1 MRSRLSKSFRFA
13 AFASFWLAAPAAF
26 AQSAPLV
33 PVRIAE
39 LGVSLASM
47 PQQFAR
53 EKGFFVQ
60 HGIDLQVIR
69 FVNGGAEAM
78 AGVASGQVDLA
89 VIGRP
94 ILTGISFGLP
104 VKIVGSPPSKKG
116 GFELVARKGITS
128 VAELRGKVVTGG
140 ALGGGSHQSLLKILA
155 ANGLGEDD
163 VKIIAS
169 GGADAEMVLR
179 SGKVD
184 AVVTQEAVRL
194 KLVDDGRGTL
204 IAKARDYYGHYQSGF
219 VLATNQFINDHP
231 DAIRNYFI
239 ATRDYYK
246 YEQASIDELVEYSA
260 SRVKLRKELIRAYFL
275 EQFGL
280 LDLTFA
286 IDLEGTANAVNYL
299 KELKEVK
306 AGVNFDPNTW
316 LDLRFLD

>member
-1 MRSRLSKSFRFA
+1 
-13 AFASFWLAAPAAF
+13 
-26 AQSAPLV
+26 
-33 PVRIAE
+33 
-39 LGVSLASM
+39 
-47 PQQFAR
+47 
-53 EKGFFVQ
+53 
-60 HGIDLQVIR
+60 
-69 FVNGGAEAM
+69 
-78 AGVASGQVDLA
+78 VASGLVDLA
-89 VIGRP
+89 VIGTP

-155 ANGLGEDD
+155 SNGLGEND

-179 SGKVD
+179 SGKID

-194 KLVDDGRGTL
+194 KLEDEGRGTL

-219 VLATNQFINDHP
+219 VLATNAFIKDHP
-231 DAIRNYFI
+231 EAIRDYFI
-239 ATRDYYK
+239 ATRDYYD
-246 YEQASIDELVEYSA
+246 YEKSHLDELVDYSA
-260 SRVKLRKELIRAYFL
+260 QRVKLRKELIRAYFE

-286 IDLEGTANAVNYL
+286 IDLEGTANAVTYL